1 MKKVRDGVVAAV
13 SAAKFLGCLRLSRV
27 ALRLGHRSFPCARLL
42 LRFEKLSRY
51 PHSFAATLAA
61 LPSISEVPFPRFAFG
76 FAAFDFLVGHRFRG
90 LKLSRCPHS
99 FAATLAALPSI
110 SEIPFPRFAFGFAAV
125 FFLVPRC
132 FRDFA
137 AAGCASDVEAAF
149 FFRRASRCLRA
160 SLSRK

>member
-1 MKKVRDGVVAAV
+1 MKKVRDGVVAAFV
-13 SAAKFLGCLRLSRV
+13 RLCISRDGVQRTARPTKWNDLGLAGRARHSVRAASNVRGLLG
-27 ALRLGHRSFPCARLL
+27 
-42 LRFEKLSRY
+42 
-51 PHSFAATLAA
+51 
-61 LPSISEVPFPRFAFG
+61 
-76 FAAFDFLVGHRFRG
+76 D

-110 SEIPFPRFAFGFAAV
+110 SEIPFPRLAFGFAAV
-125 FFLVPRC
+125 FFLVRRC

-149 FFRRASRCLRA
+149 FFRRASCCLRA

>member
-1 MKKVRDGVVAAV
+1 V
-13 SAAKFLGCLRLSRV
+13 
-27 ALRLGHRSFPCARLL
+27 
-42 LRFEKLSRY
+42 LRFDLVTVLFRVRGCFCDLKLSRY

-76 FAAFDFLVGHRFRG
+76 FAAFDFLV
-90 LKLSRCPHS
+90 SR
-99 FAATLAALPSI
+99 
-110 SEIPFPRFAFGFAAV
+110 R
-125 FFLVPRC
+125 